1 MHWKH
6 THTHTKQTCSEIDWV
21 KDSEKK
27 QEKSGACE
35 IDPCS
40 EGKFLSSEEVKY
52 IEISL
57 NLAPNTI

>member
-1 MHWKH
+1 M
-6 THTHTKQTCSEIDWV
+6 

-27 QEKSGACE
+27 QGKSGACE

-40 EGKFLSSEEVKY
+40 EGKFLSSEEVKD